1 MTRTDYGN
9 TVKPGFIVD
18 YHSMDQGIGGQISWD
33 DVPDSYKD
41 AAGFKVLPAGKVM
54 GVVPSGIKAGKLVP
68 HDSALIG
75 GANPP
80 ATEFA
85 LLASGAYENSKVAAL
100 SGYGTIVGGVI
111 YENLL
116 PDSSGAPRVLPAPL
130 KTGLNNSGKFTW
142 QRRTETRG

>member
-1 MTRTDYGN
+1 MNRTNLGN
-9 TVKPGFIVD
+9 SVKPGFIVD
-18 YHSMDQGIGGQISWD
+18 YHSMDQGVGGQISWE

-41 AAGFKVLPAGKVM
+41 AAGFKSIPAGKVM
-54 GVVPSGIKAGKLVP
+54 GVVPSGVKAGKLVP

-75 GANPP
+75 GANPA

-85 LLASGAYENSKVAAL
+85 LLASGAYENSKVAAI

-116 PDSSGAPRVLPAPL
+116 PDSSGNPKVLAPAL
-130 KTGLNNSGKFTW
+130 KTGLGNSGKFTW
-142 QRRTETRG
+142 QRRTELRG